1 MYSPFWH
8 WWRLKRRMR
17 QAARLAIRAGFVA
30 LLLLVAWSVVPWVWP
45 GADDEVR
52 RLFTYVAKTVQPVT
66 ERAAEW
72 LGIDE
77 EEQMSVQVIEQPSVR
92 VFRGSGPQTQSGLAR
107 AIDGD
112 TLEVNGVRI
121 RLHGIDAPEQDQ
133 PCRSGRRQWPCGR
146 EATRVLA
153 NQLRGRQVVCEVR
166 DRDVHGRAV
175 ATCRIA
181 GGDLNAWM
189 VAEGWALAYR
199 RYSHAYVVQEARARR
214 EGRGLWRSQ
223 FVPPWEWREGQ
234 RR

>member
-1 MYSPFWH
+1 MGKSWAGVQTLYSPFWH
-8 WWRLKRRMR
+8 WWRLKRRLWR
-17 QAARLAIRAGFVA
+17 AARLAIRAGFVA
-30 LLLLVAWSVVPWVWP
+30 VLLLVAWLVLPWVWP

-52 RLFTYVAKTVQPVT
+52 RLLTNVAETVQTVT
-66 ERAAEW
+66 ERSAEW

-77 EEQMSVQVIEQPSVR
+77 KEQPSVR
-92 VFRGSGPQTQSGLAR
+92 EFRGGRLSGLAR

-112 TLEVNGVRI
+112 TLEVNGVRV
-121 RLHGIDAPEQDQ
+121 RLHGIDAPERDQ
-133 PCRSGRRQWPCGR
+133 PCLLGRRRWPCGR

-166 DRDVHGRAV
+166 ERDVHGRIV

-199 RYSHAYVVQEARARR
+199 RYSHAYVGQEVRARR
-214 EGRGLWRSQ
+214 AGRGLWRGD
-223 FVPPWEWREGQ
+223 FVPPWEWREGE